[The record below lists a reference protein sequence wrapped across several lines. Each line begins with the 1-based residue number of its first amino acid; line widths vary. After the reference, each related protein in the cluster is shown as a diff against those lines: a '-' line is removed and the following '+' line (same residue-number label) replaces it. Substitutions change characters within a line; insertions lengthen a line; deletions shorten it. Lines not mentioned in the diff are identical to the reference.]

1 MASRKPAA
9 PKPPAPTRVIG
20 DLNSPYLSVKFGGLL
35 PELVG
40 VGDNWT
46 VALASKYL
54 AAMAKDSVPG
64 EEVREIFL
72 EAFLPSNP
80 DLDARFYPV
89 QSQWEAVSSFFAYRL
104 ANLQVTTEVIRNQ
117 PLQMQNR
124 RASSG

>member
-1 MASRKPAA
+1 MPPRKQPPQ
-9 PKPPAPTRVIG
+9 PKPQPTRVIG
-20 DLNSPYLSVKFGGLL
+20 DLNAPYLSVKFGGLL

-54 AAMAKDSVPG
+54 AAMAKDTVPG

-117 PLQMQNR
+117 PMQLK